1 MHSKKIPIINS
12 SKNKKNLIKKLKS
25 IGMANEKDVL
35 NINSSR
41 NNMKLADFIW
51 AIILSLIF
59 MYGGSLMGSLATV
72 PLFLALRN
80 IPLFFNNK
88 DLLSLL
94 ITLFSFAFISLL
106 VFFRVKVIEK
116 RSFSSI
122 GFNKNNWLK
131 KYSLGFLIGLAMMS
145 IIVLILFPFGYITVE
160 KNPIQPVGISAI
172 ASVLVILFGWII
184 QGATEEIVTRGWLLN
199 VLSTK
204 YNIGVGLLIS
214 STLFGLMHLTN
225 PNVNYIAVINIIL
238 VGLFYGLY
246 VIKTNDLWAVCGMH
260 SAWNFA
266 QGNIFGFKV
275 SGLDVSVGS
284 LIDLNL
290 VGSDFV
296 TGGIFGPEAGITA
309 TFILLASIGILL
321 FIDKKRYFSN
331 KPLKS

>member
-12 SKNKKNLIKKLKS
+12 SKNKKKLP
-25 IGMANEKDVL
+25 N
-35 NINSSR
+35 
-41 NNMKLADFIW
+41 FIW

-145 IIVLILFPFGYITVE
+145 IIVLILFPFGYITIE
-160 KNPIQPVGISAI
+160 KNPIQPVGVSAI
-172 ASVLVILFGWII
+172 ASVLVILLGWII

>member
-12 SKNKKNLIKKLKS
+12 SKNKKKLP
-25 IGMANEKDVL
+25 N
-35 NINSSR
+35 
-41 NNMKLADFIW
+41 FIW

-145 IIVLILFPFGYITVE
+145 IIVLILLPFGYITIE
-160 KNPIQPVGISAI
+160 KNPIQSVGVSAI
-172 ASVLVILFGWII
+172 ASILVILFGWII

>member
-12 SKNKKNLIKKLKS
+12 SKNKKKLP
-25 IGMANEKDVL
+25 N
-35 NINSSR
+35 
-41 NNMKLADFIW
+41 FIW

-145 IIVLILFPFGYITVE
+145 IIVLILLPFGYITIE
-160 KNPIQPVGISAI
+160 KNPIQPVGVSAI
-172 ASVLVILFGWII
+172 ASVLVILLGWII

>member
-12 SKNKKNLIKKLKS
+12 SKNKKKLP
-25 IGMANEKDVL
+25 N
-35 NINSSR
+35 
-41 NNMKLADFIW
+41 FIW

-172 ASVLVILFGWII
+172 ASVLVILLGWII
-184 QGATEEIVTRGWLLN
+184 QGATEEIVTRGWLLR
-199 VLSTK
+199 SW
-204 YNIGVGLLIS
+204 I
-214 STLFGLMHLTN
+214 
-225 PNVNYIAVINIIL
+225 INII
-238 VGLFYGLY
+238 YS
-246 VIKTNDLWAVCGMH
+246 IWAY
-260 SAWNFA
+260 AFN
-266 QGNIFGFKV
+266 
-275 SGLDVSVGS
+275 
-284 LIDLNL
+284 
-290 VGSDFV
+290 
-296 TGGIFGPEAGITA
+296 
-309 TFILLASIGILL
+309 
-321 FIDKKRYFSN
+321 
-331 KPLKS
+331 

>member
-12 SKNKKNLIKKLKS
+12 SKNKKKLP
-25 IGMANEKDVL
+25 N
-35 NINSSR
+35 
-41 NNMKLADFIW
+41 FIW

-172 ASVLVILFGWII
+172 ASVLVILLGWII

-204 YNIGVGLLIS
+204 YNIEVGLLIS

>member
-12 SKNKKNLIKKLKS
+12 SKNKKKLP
-25 IGMANEKDVL
+25 N
-35 NINSSR
+35 
-41 NNMKLADFIW
+41 FIW

-321 FIDKKRYFSN
+321 FIDKKRYILN

>member
-1 MHSKKIPIINS
+1 MHSKKIPIINI
-12 SKNKKNLIKKLKS
+12 SKNKRKLP
-25 IGMANEKDVL
+25 N
-35 NINSSR
+35 
-41 NNMKLADFIW
+41 FIW

-72 PLFLALRN
+72 PFFLALRN

-172 ASVLVILFGWII
+172 SSVLVILFGWII

>member
-12 SKNKKNLIKKLKS
+12 SKNKKKLP
-25 IGMANEKDVL
+25 N
-35 NINSSR
+35 
-41 NNMKLADFIW
+41 FIW

-145 IIVLILFPFGYITVE
+145 IIVLILLPFGYITIE
-160 KNPIQPVGISAI
+160 KNPIQPVGVSAI
-172 ASVLVILFGWII
+172 ASVLVILLGWII

-275 SGLDVSVGS
+275 SGLDVSIGS

>member
-1 MHSKKIPIINS
+1 MISQKKYPN
-12 SKNKKNLIKKLKS
+12 
-25 IGMANEKDVL
+25 
-35 NINSSR
+35 
-41 NNMKLADFIW
+41 FIW

-59 MYGGSLMGSLATV
+59 MYGGSLIGGILTIPLYFILLKL
-72 PLFLALRN
+72 PLFYRN
-80 IPLFFNNK
+80 Q
-88 DLLSLL
+88 DLLLLL
-94 ITLFSFAFISLL
+94 INLLTFVAISLL

-116 RSFSSI
+116 RSLSSI

-131 KYSLGFLIGLAMMS
+131 KYSLGFLIGLVMMS
-145 IIVLILFPFGYITVE
+145 IIVLILLLFGYITVE
-160 KNPIQPVGISAI
+160 KNPIQPVGVSAI
-172 ASVLVILFGWII
+172 SSVLVILFGWII

-199 VLSTK
+199 ILSTK

-260 SAWNFA
+260 TAWNFA
-266 QGNIFGFKV
+266 QGNLFGFEV
-275 SGLDVSVGS
+275 SGIDVSVGS

-296 TGGIFGPEAGITA
+296 TGGIFGPEAGIVA
-309 TFILLASIGILL
+309 TFILLVSIVILL
-321 FIDKKRYFSN
+321 FIDKKLYFSN
-331 KPLKS
+331 KHL

>member
-12 SKNKKNLIKKLKS
+12 SKNKKKLP
-25 IGMANEKDVL
+25 N
-35 NINSSR
+35 
-41 NNMKLADFIW
+41 FIW

-172 ASVLVILFGWII
+172 ASVLIILLGWII

-199 VLSTK
+199 VLSTN

>member
-12 SKNKKNLIKKLKS
+12 SKNKKKLP
-25 IGMANEKDVL
+25 N
-35 NINSSR
+35 
-41 NNMKLADFIW
+41 FIW

-246 VIKTNDLWAVCGMH
+246 VIKTNDLCAVCGMH

>member
-12 SKNKKNLIKKLKS
+12 SKNKKKLP
-25 IGMANEKDVL
+25 N
-35 NINSSR
+35 
-41 NNMKLADFIW
+41 FIW

-172 ASVLVILFGWII
+172 ASVLVILLGWII

-214 STLFGLMHLTN
+214 STLFGLMHLTS

>member
-12 SKNKKNLIKKLKS
+12 SKNKKKLP
-25 IGMANEKDVL
+25 N
-35 NINSSR
+35 
-41 NNMKLADFIW
+41 FIW

-80 IPLFFNNK
+80 IPLFSNNK

-94 ITLFSFAFISLL
+94 ITLFSFVFISLL

-116 RSFSSI
+116 RSLSSI

-145 IIVLILFPFGYITVE
+145 IIVLILLPFGYITIE
-160 KNPIQPVGISAI
+160 KNPIQPVGVSAI

>member
-1 MHSKKIPIINS
+1 
-12 SKNKKNLIKKLKS
+12 
-25 IGMANEKDVL
+25 
-35 NINSSR
+35 
-41 NNMKLADFIW
+41 
-51 AIILSLIF
+51 
-59 MYGGSLMGSLATV
+59 MYGGSLIGSLATV

-80 IPLFFNNK
+80 IPLFSNNK

-94 ITLFSFAFISLL
+94 ITLFSFVFISLL

-145 IIVLILFPFGYITVE
+145 IIVLILLPFGYITVD
-160 KNPIQPVGISAI
+160 KNPIQPVGVSAI

>member
-12 SKNKKNLIKKLKS
+12 SKNKKKLP
-25 IGMANEKDVL
+25 N
-35 NINSSR
+35 
-41 NNMKLADFIW
+41 FIW

-145 IIVLILFPFGYITVE
+145 IIVLILLPFGYITIE
-160 KNPIQPVGISAI
+160 KNPIQPVGVSAI

-199 VLSTK
+199 ILSTK

>member
-12 SKNKKNLIKKLKS
+12 SKNKKKLP
-25 IGMANEKDVL
+25 N
-35 NINSSR
+35 
-41 NNMKLADFIW
+41 FIW
-51 AIILSLIF
+51 AIILSSIF

-145 IIVLILFPFGYITVE
+145 IIVLILLPFGYITIE
-160 KNPIQPVGISAI
+160 KNPIQPVGVSAI

>member
-12 SKNKKNLIKKLKS
+12 SKNKKKLP
-25 IGMANEKDVL
+25 N
-35 NINSSR
+35 
-41 NNMKLADFIW
+41 FIW

-160 KNPIQPVGISAI
+160 KNPIQPVGVSAI

-199 VLSTK
+199 ILSTK

>member
-1 MHSKKIPIINS
+1 
-12 SKNKKNLIKKLKS
+12 
-25 IGMANEKDVL
+25 
-35 NINSSR
+35 
-41 NNMKLADFIW
+41 
-51 AIILSLIF
+51 
-59 MYGGSLMGSLATV
+59 MYGGSLIGSLATV

-94 ITLFSFAFISLL
+94 ITLFSFVFISLL

-116 RSFSSI
+116 RSLSSI

-172 ASVLVILFGWII
+172 ASVLVILLGWII

-296 TGGIFGPEAGITA
+296 TGGIFGPEAGIIA
-309 TFILLASIGILL
+309 TFILLASIRILL

>member
-12 SKNKKNLIKKLKS
+12 SKNKKKLP
-25 IGMANEKDVL
+25 N
-35 NINSSR
+35 
-41 NNMKLADFIW
+41 FIW

-116 RSFSSI
+116 RSFSYI

-145 IIVLILFPFGYITVE
+145 IIVLILLPFGYITIE
-160 KNPIQPVGISAI
+160 KNPIQPVGVSAI
-172 ASVLVILFGWII
+172 ASVLVILLGWII

-290 VGSDFV
+290 VGSDFI

>member
-12 SKNKKNLIKKLKS
+12 SKNKKKLP
-25 IGMANEKDVL
+25 N
-35 NINSSR
+35 
-41 NNMKLADFIW
+41 FIW

-145 IIVLILFPFGYITVE
+145 IIVLILFPFGYITIE
-160 KNPIQPVGISAI
+160 KNPIQPVGVSAI

>member
-12 SKNKKNLIKKLKS
+12 SKNKKKLP
-25 IGMANEKDVL
+25 N
-35 NINSSR
+35 
-41 NNMKLADFIW
+41 FIW

-331 KPLKS
+331 KPLES

>member
-12 SKNKKNLIKKLKS
+12 SKNKKKLP
-25 IGMANEKDVL
+25 N
-35 NINSSR
+35 
-41 NNMKLADFIW
+41 FIW

-160 KNPIQPVGISAI
+160 KNPIQPVGISAT
-172 ASVLVILFGWII
+172 ASVLIILLGWII

-290 VGSDFV
+290 VGSNFV

>member
-12 SKNKKNLIKKLKS
+12 SKNKKKLP
-25 IGMANEKDVL
+25 N
-35 NINSSR
+35 
-41 NNMKLADFIW
+41 FIW

-296 TGGIFGPEAGITA
+296 TGGIFGPEAGITV

-321 FIDKKRYFSN
+321 FIDKKRYILN
-331 KPLKS
+331 KPLNL

>member
-1 MHSKKIPIINS
+1 MHSKKIPIINI
-12 SKNKKNLIKKLKS
+12 SKNKRKLP
-25 IGMANEKDVL
+25 N
-35 NINSSR
+35 
-41 NNMKLADFIW
+41 FIW

-160 KNPIQPVGISAI
+160 KNPIQPVGVSAI

-204 YNIGVGLLIS
+204 YNIGVGILIS

>member
-1 MHSKKIPIINS
+1 
-12 SKNKKNLIKKLKS
+12 
-25 IGMANEKDVL
+25 
-35 NINSSR
+35 
-41 NNMKLADFIW
+41 
-51 AIILSLIF
+51 
-59 MYGGSLMGSLATV
+59 MYGGSLIGSLATV

-80 IPLFFNNK
+80 IPLFSNNK

-94 ITLFSFAFISLL
+94 ITLFSFVFISLL

-116 RSFSSI
+116 RSLSSI

-145 IIVLILFPFGYITVE
+145 IIVLILFPFGYITIE
-160 KNPIQPVGISAI
+160 KNPIQPVGVSAI
-172 ASVLVILFGWII
+172 ASVLVILLGWII

>member
-1 MHSKKIPIINS
+1 
-12 SKNKKNLIKKLKS
+12 
-25 IGMANEKDVL
+25 
-35 NINSSR
+35 
-41 NNMKLADFIW
+41 
-51 AIILSLIF
+51 
-59 MYGGSLMGSLATV
+59 MYGGSLIGSLATV

-80 IPLFFNNK
+80 IPLFSNNK

-94 ITLFSFAFISLL
+94 ITLFSFVFISLL

-116 RSFSSI
+116 RSLSSI

-172 ASVLVILFGWII
+172 ASVLVILLGWII

-199 VLSTK
+199 ILSTK

>member
-1 MHSKKIPIINS
+1 MQSKKIPIINS
-12 SKNKKNLIKKLKS
+12 SKNKKKLP
-25 IGMANEKDVL
+25 N
-35 NINSSR
+35 
-41 NNMKLADFIW
+41 FIW

-172 ASVLVILFGWII
+172 ASVLVILLGWII